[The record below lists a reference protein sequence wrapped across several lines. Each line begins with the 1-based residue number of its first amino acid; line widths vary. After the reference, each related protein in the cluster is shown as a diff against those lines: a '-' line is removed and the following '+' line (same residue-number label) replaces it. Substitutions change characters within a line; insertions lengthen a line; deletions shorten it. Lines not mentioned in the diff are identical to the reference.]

1 MLTIEK
7 RIKAFATLGKI
18 IAELIEKEQE
28 PEKRNFNSSS
38 KSRSQKP
45 LVFVKANI
53 VNAFEAIAIMLHEQE
68 LITWFSN
75 YQFEDNIDSKKT
87 VAVVMAGNIPMVGF
101 HDFLCVLM
109 SGNALLCKLSSK
121 DDVLLPFIFKK
132 LIEIEPQFADC
143 IKIEPH
149 ILKDFDA
156 IIATG
161 SNNSSRY
168 FDYYFGKYP
177 SIIRKN
183 RVSIAVLDGT
193 ETKKELDGLV
203 NDIFMYFGLGCRN
216 VSKLF
221 VPVDYDMVRLLAH
234 FDLFTGVCNHYK
246 YMNNYEYNKS
256 LYLLNQQA
264 HLDNG
269 FVICKEDSQI
279 FSPIAVVYFEKYNDI
294 RNLDDWIDANSEN
307 IQCVVTKSKQIKS
320 SSVELGQS
328 QNPKLWDYADNIDTM
343 KFLKTLN

>member
-1 MLTIEK
+1 MLTVEHT
-7 RIKAFATLGKI
+7 IKAFAALG
-18 IAELIEKEQE
+18 IAFSEMLKKEQE
-28 PEKRNFNSSS
+28 PEGEFSVIAAKAEAKNPWFTKASVYNSFESLASMLLETNLRTWVLNYNFQDANH
-38 KSRSQKP
+38 KP
-45 LVFVKANI
+45 
-53 VNAFEAIAIMLHEQE
+53 
-68 LITWFSN
+68 
-75 YQFEDNIDSKKT
+75 KT

-101 HDFLCVLM
+101 HDFLCVMM

-121 DDVLLPFIFKK
+121 DDVLLPFVFKK
-132 LIEIEPQFADC
+132 LIEIEPQFAER
-143 IKIEPH
+143 IKVESH

-168 FDYYFGKYP
+168 FDYYFRKYP

-183 RVSIAVLDGT
+183 RVSIAILDGT
-193 ETKKELDGLV
+193 ETKEELDGLTK
-203 NDIFMYFGLGCRN
+203 DIFMYFGLGCRN

-221 VPVDYDMVRLLAH
+221 IPSDYDVVRLLSH
-234 FDLFTGVCNHYK
+234 FDLYEEARKHFK

-256 LYLLNQQA
+256 LYLLNQEA

-269 FVICKEDSQI
+269 FVICKEDSRF
-279 FSPIAVVYFEKYNDI
+279 FSPIAVVYLEKYNDI
-294 RNLDDWIDANSEN
+294 RNLDNWIETNKEN
-307 IQCVVTKSKQIKS
+307 IQCVVTKTKQIKS

-328 QNPKLWDYADNIDTM
+328 QNPKLWDYSDNIDTM